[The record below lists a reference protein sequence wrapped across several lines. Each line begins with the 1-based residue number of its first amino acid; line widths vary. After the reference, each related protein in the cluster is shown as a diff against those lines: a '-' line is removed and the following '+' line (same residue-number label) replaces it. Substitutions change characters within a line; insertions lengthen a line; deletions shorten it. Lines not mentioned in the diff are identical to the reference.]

1 VSWNRTERTLQQF
14 RQALSSAETP
24 EQCQAIG
31 ALARDALIS
40 LAQAVF
46 RPELHWRTAGP
57 PPSTTD
63 SKRQLEAY
71 VAVAFAGSSNEE
83 VRSLVRSAIQLADA
97 LSHKRTATPKDASLA
112 AVAAESAIRLVAIS
126 ADHELT
132 DSDVDWR
139 GVTVGPR
146 YFAWDGPQLHA
157 LPDRQPI
164 PAPNAA
170 IEALKEAGHTPSF
183 RRRDRLRASQAQGS
197 FQVFETDRASWRR
210 ELLYTQDGDQ
220 VLVVRPAPES
230 GAA

>member
-1 VSWNRTERTLQQF
+1 VSWERTQRTLLQFQ
-14 RQALSSAETP
+14 QALSTAETP

-46 RPELHWRTAGP
+46 RRDVHWRTSDPA
-57 PPSTTD
+57 PSATD

-71 VAVAFAGSSNEE
+71 VSVAFAGSSNEE
-83 VRSLVRSAIQLADA
+83 ARSVMRAAIQLADA
-97 LSHKRTATPKDASLA
+97 LTHKRTATRKDAKLA
-112 AVAAESAIRLVAIS
+112 AVAAESVIRLIAIS
-126 ADHELT
+126 EDHELPG
-132 DSDVDWR
+132 SEVEWH
-139 GVTVGPR
+139 GVTAGTR

-157 LPDRQPI
+157 VPDRQPV

-170 IEALKEAGHTPSF
+170 IEALKAAGHTPSF
-183 RRRDRLRASQAQGS
+183 GRRDRLREAQARGS
-197 FQVFETDRASWRR
+197 FQVFETDRTSWRR

-220 VLVVRPAPES
+220 VLLVRPAPES